1 MSTLVVQI
9 SWSQPAITAGITGY
23 NIYLVSGAPESATK
37 TLLAFNSGVGNTT
50 YNYSGEDGVQYQ
62 FEVRAT
68 DGTNES
74 PAIEIF
80 YPTGTTLYTPTAL
93 TPTGNPMMTARD
105 TQYLTAAEY
114 VTYATGTGVTTTSA
128 LYTSGVL
135 DVYLEA
141 ASEQVNR
148 YCRRHFQ
155 TQTIDEIYQGVRI
168 GLDSPKLVT
177 IPLNEGPI
185 QNVNR
190 IDIQVLKWFITFDLS
205 YLQVNPEGNFIQL
218 TPFLGG
224 GASGIPLPSAA
235 LVEGLLGKVWVN
247 YTAGYNV
254 IPNAVKLA
262 TSLYATKLIGMQENP
277 VSAQAVKFGRNFT
290 LQWDRDVDPIIVQ
303 ANRLLDPYRLST
315 WRTP

>member
-1 MSTLVVQI
+1 MTAVVISI
-9 SWSQPAITAGITGY
+9 SWTAPTVTTGISGFNVY
-23 NIYLVSGAPESATK
+23 RVNGAPEESTK
-37 TLLAFNSGVGNTT
+37 TLLAFVAGVSTTT
-50 YNYSGEDGVQYQ
+50 YTYTGVRGTQYQ

-68 DGTNES
+68 DGTTES
-74 PAIEIF
+74 DPLEIF
-80 YPTGTTLYTPTAL
+80 YPTGTTLYTPTIL
-93 TPTGNPMMTARD
+93 TPTGNPMMIARD
-105 TQYLTAAEY
+105 AQYLTSDEY
-114 VTYATGTGVTTTSA
+114 VTYATGTGVTSSSA

-148 YCRRHFQ
+148 YCRRHFL

-247 YTAGYNV
+247 YTAGYDV

-290 LQWDRDVDPIIVQ
+290 LQWDKDVDPIIVQ